1 MIRLRAK
8 WVGKRKKPT
17 QYFFNLK
24 SRTQR
29 KVLNKTIEKA
39 KIDKNQI
46 NRVYDYLQI
55 LQQVEHLN
63 ENLCL

>member
-1 MIRLRAK
+1 MPNG
-8 WVGKRKKPT
+8 WGKGKNLPNI
-17 QYFFNLK
+17 FFNLK

-39 KIDKNQI
+39 EIDKNQI